1 MDRVARII
9 QTIQPKDS
17 VERYR
22 SLGVDVVLGEARVIS
37 PWHVQVDEKI
47 ISTRKIILATGATPL
62 IPKIEG
68 LESLPFLTSENLWS
82 LRKRPDRLVVI
93 GGGPIGVEL
102 SQTFRRLG
110 SQVTQIEALD
120 SLLPNEDEEFSNI
133 VFDRLN
139 SEGVEILLGTRATSI
154 EAGQGHNTLLTID
167 KRV

>member
-1 MDRVARII
+1 M
-9 QTIQPKDS
+9 
-17 VERYR
+17 
-22 SLGVDVVLGEARVIS
+22 
-37 PWHVQVDEKI
+37 QVDEKI

-62 IPKIEG
+62 IPDNIEG
-68 LESLPFLTSENLWS
+68 LETFPFLTSENLWS
-82 LRKRPDRLVVI
+82 LRKLPDRLVVI

-139 SEGVEILLGTRATSI
+139 SEGVEILLGTRAISI
-154 EAGQGHNTLLTID
+154 EAGQGRISS
-167 KRV
+167 